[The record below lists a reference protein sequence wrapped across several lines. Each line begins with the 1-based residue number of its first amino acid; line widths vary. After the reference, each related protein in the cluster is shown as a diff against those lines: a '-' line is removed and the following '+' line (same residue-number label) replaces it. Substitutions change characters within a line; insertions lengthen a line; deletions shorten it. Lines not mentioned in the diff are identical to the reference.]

1 MHQDKNQIV
10 FSRTSLSKN
19 SQTVYNPLNL
29 LKTLVPLNDKPIIL
43 KELIPMFAH
52 QIYVNM
58 RTDLFASRH
67 IGISEDDLQHMLKTV
82 KAESLD
88 QIIAETIPSDIRL
101 PQPLQLS
108 EAMSENGFLSHIKEL
123 SEKNKMFKTYIG
135 LGYHESITPSVIKRN
150 ILENPGWYTAYTPY
164 QAEIAQGRLE
174 ALLNF
179 QTVIV
184 DLTGMELANASLL
197 DESTAASE
205 AMSMLFDVRTRAQK
219 KNEVVKFFVS
229 EEVLPQTLSLLQTRS
244 NPIGIKLVVGN
255 HEEFDFNDNFY
266 GALLQYPGKYGQVH
280 DYEAFVA
287 KAKENEIKVAVAAD
301 ILSLVLLTPPG
312 EFGVDVVVGTT
323 QRFGIPLGY
332 GGPHAAY
339 FATKEEY
346 KRNIPGRIIGVT
358 KDTDGQP
365 AMRMALQTREQHIK
379 RDKATSNIC
388 TAQVLLAVMAG
399 MYAVFHGPKGLK
411 YIAEHVHNNAKAL
424 NQLLQGLGFKQLNT
438 SFFDTI
444 KINVEDSNKLK
455 VIAEKKGI
463 NFNYI
468 GKNTITISVNEATD
482 KNDIKHILSCFMEM
496 RSKKES
502 LSFSEPLLEVIPST
516 LLRTSPYMENKV
528 FNSYHSET
536 EIMRYIKKLERKD
549 LALNHSMISLGSCTM
564 KLNAASEML
573 PLSWAQ
579 WGNIHPFVP
588 VDQAQGY
595 QIVLKELEKDL
606 NTITG
611 FAGTSLQPNSGAQGE
626 YAGLMMI
633 RAYHESRN
641 EGHRN
646 ICIIPASAHGTNPA
660 SAVMAGMKVVVTKTD
675 AKGNIDVA
683 DLEEKA
689 NLHAD
694 SLAALMVTYPS
705 THGVFE
711 SSIKYITNLIH
722 DNGGQVYMDGA
733 NMNAQVGLTNPAI
746 IGADVCHLNL
756 HKTFAIPHGGG
767 GPGVGPICVAEQL
780 VPFLPGNPLIETGG
794 SKAISAISAAPWG
807 SSSVCLISYG
817 YIKML
822 GEEGLTNSTKIAI
835 LNANYI
841 KERLSGKYEVL
852 YTGEN
857 GRAAHE
863 MIIDCRPFKQNGIE
877 VTDIAKRL
885 MDYGFHAPTVSFPVA
900 GTMMIEPTESESLS
914 ELDRFCDAMISIRNE
929 IDMAA
934 ENPENNVLKNSPHTM
949 AMVTSDEWKFPYSR
963 QKAAFPLPYVSENKF
978 WPSVRRVDD
987 AYGDRNLI
995 CSCAPIEAY
1004 AEAE

>member
-1 MHQDKNQIV
+1 
-10 FSRTSLSKN
+10 
-19 SQTVYNPLNL
+19 
-29 LKTLVPLNDKPIIL
+29 
-43 KELIPMFAH
+43 
-52 QIYVNM
+52 M

-67 IGISEDDLQHMLKTV
+67 IGINENDLEHMLKTV

-101 PQPLQLS
+101 AQPLRLS
-108 EAMSENGFLSHIKEL
+108 KAMSEHEFLSHIKAL
-123 SEKNKMFKTYIG
+123 SAKNKIYKTYIG
-135 LGYHESITPSVIKRN
+135 LGYHESMTPSVIQRN

-164 QAEIAQGRLE
+164 QAEVAQGRLE

-179 QTVIV
+179 QTVIS

-197 DESTAASE
+197 DESTAAAE
-205 AMSMLFDVRTRAQK
+205 AMSMLFEVRTRPQK
-219 KNEVVKFFVS
+219 NNGVAKFFVS

-244 NPIGIKLVVGN
+244 KPLGIELVVGN
-255 HEEFDFNDNFY
+255 HEEFGFDEDFY
-266 GALLQYPGKYGQVH
+266 GALLQYPGKYGQLH
-280 DYEAFVA
+280 TYAPFVA
-287 KAKENEIKVAVAAD
+287 KAHENEIKVAVAAD
-301 ILSLVLLTPPG
+301 LLSLVLLTPPG
-312 EFGVDVVVGTT
+312 EFGVDVVVGTS

-332 GGPHAAY
+332 GGPHAAF
-339 FATKEEY
+339 FATKEEF

-358 KDTDGQP
+358 KDADGQP
-365 AMRMALQTREQHIK
+365 ALRMALQTREQHIK

-399 MYAVFHGPKGLK
+399 MYAVYHGPKGLK
-411 YIAEHVHNNAKAL
+411 YIAEQVHHKTKIL
-424 NQLLQGLGFKQLNT
+424 NIGLAQLGFEQLN
-438 SFFDTI
+438 SVFFDTLLI
-444 KINVEDSNKLK
+444 KIPDADKLRF
-455 VIAEKKGI
+455 IAEGKGI

-468 GKNTITISVNEATD
+468 NKNTISISINEATEEQD
-482 KNDIKHILSCFMEM
+482 VLGIFSCFTELGNQKDILSFTETI
-496 RSKKES
+496 ED
-502 LSFSEPLLEVIPST
+502 VIPIT
-516 LLRTSPYMENKV
+516 LTRQSPVLTHKV
-528 FNSYHSET
+528 FNTYHSET
-536 EIMRYIKKLERKD
+536 ELMRYIKKLERKD
-549 LALNHSMISLGSCTM
+549 LSLNHSMISLGSCTM

-573 PLSWAQ
+573 PLSWAE
-579 WGNIHPFVP
+579 WGNLHPFVP
-588 VDQAQGY
+588 LDQAKGY
-595 QIVLKELEKDL
+595 QEVLHELEKDL
-606 NTITG
+606 TTITG

-626 YAGLMMI
+626 YAGLMVI
-633 RAYHESRN
+633 RAYHESRE

-646 ICIIPASAHGTNPA
+646 ICLIPASAHGTNPA

-675 AKGNIDVA
+675 EKGNIDLA

-689 NLHAD
+689 ILH
-694 SLAALMVTYPS
+694 SNNLAALMVTYPS

-711 SSIKYITNLIH
+711 SSIKYITKLIH
-722 DNGGQVYMDGA
+722 DQGGQVYMDGA
-733 NMNAQVGLTNPAI
+733 NMNAQVGLTNPAT

-780 VPFLPGNPLIETGG
+780 VPFLPGNPVVKTGG
-794 SKAISAISAAPWG
+794 GQAISAISAAPWG
-807 SSSVCLISYG
+807 SSLVCLISYG

-822 GEEGLTNSTKIAI
+822 GEQGLTHSTKVAI

-841 KERLSGKYEVL
+841 KERLSDKFEVL

-900 GTMMIEPTESESLS
+900 GTVMIEPTESESLA
-914 ELDRFCDAMISIRNE
+914 ELDRFCDAMNAIRGE
-929 IDMAA
+929 IDKAA
-934 ENPENNVLKNSPHTM
+934 ENPINNPLKNAPHTLTM
-949 AMVTSDEWKFPYSR
+949 LTNDEWDFPYSR
-963 QKAAFPLPYVSENKF
+963 QQAAFPLPYVSDNKF
-978 WPSVRRVDD
+978 WPTVRRVDD

-1004 AEAE
+1004 VESE